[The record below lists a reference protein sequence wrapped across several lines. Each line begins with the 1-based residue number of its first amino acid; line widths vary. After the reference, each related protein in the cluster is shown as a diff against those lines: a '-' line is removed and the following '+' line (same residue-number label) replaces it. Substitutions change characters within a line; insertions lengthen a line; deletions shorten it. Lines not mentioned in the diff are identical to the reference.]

1 MEHTV
6 KSEHRSSLEV
16 LFKGVK
22 LKVIDFTV
30 ATELILEGVVLR
42 IKGGRVLA
50 IEAGSVKG
58 RASLAMENKTVLEK
72 PFAPIPLPERL
83 TWVQVCLCGR
93 RTRSWFRRR
102 WRSKSATLTCG

>member
-50 IEAGSVKG
+50 IEAGNVKG

-72 PFAPIPLPERL
+72 PFAPIPLPGKIDSGAGVPL
-83 TWVQVCLCGR
+83 
-93 RTRSWFRRR
+93 RTEDTKLVS
-102 WRSKSATLTCG
+102 SAMAK